1 MSSKQFHRF
10 IASTF
15 QNTHCLCNS
24 PELTLYQRRLEEYSR
39 KPSSTLRSF
48 QSFFKHGA
56 SRKESLTL
64 CKMREVIKKHLSH
77 YTAGLNERSDAWQQY
92 GEFNEAIGTFDF
104 CPDKFIQPLKDR
116 MIFQIQFQEM
126 MAHTVRLAVI
136 IYYYLQNDIIL
147 TWIVITAI
155 ICRIR
160 RRYKRSLRKAKQTL
174 VWTSCQIHCA
184 VGRDTMVQ

>member
-1 MSSKQFHRF
+1 MHRPLN
-10 IASTF
+10 
-15 QNTHCLCNS
+15 NTHRLDDS

-39 KPSSTLRSF
+39 HPSSNLRSF

-64 CKMREVIKKHLSH
+64 CKMRGVIKKHLSQ
-77 YTAGLNERSDAWQQY
+77 YTAGLNDRSDAWQQY

-126 MAHTVRLAVI
+126 MAHTVRFRVI
-136 IYYYLQNDIIL
+136 IHSLYHDFIL
-147 TWIVITAI
+147 T
-155 ICRIR
+155 
-160 RRYKRSLRKAKQTL
+160 
-174 VWTSCQIHCA
+174 
-184 VGRDTMVQ
+184 